1 MISMVCRKHVS
12 TACLL
17 LMPPFA
23 SGEIL
28 NKVALIVLG
37 FIVLAI
43 TPFAMGE
50 SSSIGLD
57 VDATDV
63 AHGIEHAHLVL
74 PVDPGPLTL
83 AYPKWVPGE
92 HAANGPITQLINL
105 HFSTSGHENRWRRDP
120 LDAFSFHIIVP
131 VGTHRL
137 TVDFDYLSLRS
148 GCLPRDSTDL
158 RGRVHLCWLPSRPCP
173 RGRAKFERSHSAP

>member
-1 MISMVCRKHVS
+1 MCMICRKHPGWALPAPLVAYGERRDWNRA
-12 TACLL
+12 TWIVIG
-17 LMPPFA
+17 LMM
-23 SGEIL
+23 
-28 NKVALIVLG
+28 
-37 FIVLAI
+37 LAV
-43 TPFAMGE
+43 TPFAIAE
-50 SSSIGLD
+50 SSRVTLD

-63 AHGIEHAHLVL
+63 THGIQHAHVVL
-74 PVDPGPLTL
+74 PVRPGPLTL

-92 HAANGPITQLINL
+92 HAANGPITQLVNL
-105 HFSTSGHENRWRRDP
+105 HFSAPGHEIGWRRDN
-120 LDAFSFHIIVP
+120 LDAFSFHILIP
-131 VGTHRL
+131 TGTHTL